1 MGAAKST
8 SYLKF
13 KLELRLVIS
22 LMFFQLDSTLSCA
35 FKKTSSNTTIVSKLR
50 VSEKEL
56 IKELVDAGREGK
68 KDKEFLKNHID
79 ETFAANEKK
88 QSRV

>member
-1 MGAAKST
+1 MYGDATFNVPGSED
-8 SYLKF
+8 YDGL
-13 KLELRLVIS
+13 
-22 LMFFQLDSTLSCA
+22 
-35 FKKTSSNTTIVSKLR
+35 
-50 VSEKEL
+50 SEKEL